1 MLDKI
6 LCSYFRR
13 FSGSFRFLFF
23 ERSSNL
29 RLGRSEYLSLRDFPK
44 NSLDSLRIQ
53 NGTFMSLL
61 EE

>member
-1 MLDKI
+1 MFL
-6 LCSYFRR
+6 
-13 FSGSFRFLFF
+13 FSPFFWLFSFSFF